1 MIKIDPPLS
10 FPAPS
15 SKLRTMKRLLLF
27 GLLMIF
33 SAASGIEKGASRDA
47 VLAELGEPSGSMRN
61 GSKEILLFKTGTVTL
76 QGGIVITADLSQNYA
91 RQAEERALKA
101 KEIQE
106 AKQAELENQKRL
118 YPEDHVIQIEC
129 SYSKAENWEML
140 PESIRP
146 LQGVHG
152 YEIYIPQ
159 GYHESDS
166 RFYPCLFLESP
177 SFWDGV
183 KARARKEK
191 WIVIILREPAQPPIG
206 KTLNGNFLAAYD
218 DATVRFRITKD
229 YRFIAG
235 RMPSAI
241 FAAMRPVAGIILQE
255 PDFSGLQKNGIALD
269 FLRRN
274 RELRAYVLL
283 SNSNRDNVAYQAQF
297 VIERIPRYHIE
308 IYQNEPVTLPPAL
321 SDNAIDWMKKEYA
334 LP

>member
-1 MIKIDPPLS
+1 
-10 FPAPS
+10 
-15 SKLRTMKRLLLF
+15 
-27 GLLMIF
+27 MIF
-33 SAASGIEKGASRDA
+33 SAAGGIEKGASRDA

-76 QGGIVITADLSQNYA
+76 QSGIVITADLSQDYV
-91 RQAEERALKA
+91 RQAEERAVKA
-101 KEIQE
+101 KEIRE

-129 SYSKAENWEML
+129 TYSKAENWETL

-146 LQGVHG
+146 LQGLYG
-152 YEIYIPQ
+152 YDIYIPQ
-159 GYHESDS
+159 GYHESED

-177 SFWDGV
+177 VFWDGV

-191 WIVIILREPAQPPIG
+191 WIVVILREPTQPPIG

-218 DATVRFRITKD
+218 DATTRFRIAKD

-235 RMPSAI
+235 RIPSAI
-241 FAAMRPVAGIILQE
+241 FTTMRPTAGIILQE
-255 PDFSGLQKNGIALD
+255 PDFSGLQKSGIALD
-269 FLRRN
+269 FLRKN

-283 SNSNRDNVAYQAQF
+283 GNTDRNNVNYQAQF
-297 VIERIPRYHIE
+297 IIDRIPKNYIRVYEGNIAVMP
-308 IYQNEPVTLPPAL
+308 QAL
-321 SDNAIDWMKKEYA
+321 ADLAFDWMKKEYA